1 MLFVPGF
8 YKTLW
13 NYFCHLENLNKNR
26 APYFN
31 KVVGNLET
39 CVGVLRRCCVCN
51 IRNIIRQQQAGG
63 RAGAYHELHEDGGH
77 ARAVP
82 GAHALEHVVAGG
94 RLGAVL
100 LLDRPELLQHLHL
113 GVAQVGRHVSVPE
126 TQRQVDHLPPVCSV

>member
-31 KVVGNLET
+31 KVAGNLET

-63 RAGAYHELHEDGGH
+63 RAGLARGLTMSFMKMADMPALSQGH
-77 ARAVP
+77 T
-82 GAHALEHVVAGG
+82 LWNTLWQEAGWAPYFS
-94 RLGAVL
+94 LMDPNSCSIFIL
-100 LLDRPELLQHLHL
+100 
-113 GVAQVGRHVSVPE
+113 VSP
-126 TQRQVDHLPPVCSV
+126 R